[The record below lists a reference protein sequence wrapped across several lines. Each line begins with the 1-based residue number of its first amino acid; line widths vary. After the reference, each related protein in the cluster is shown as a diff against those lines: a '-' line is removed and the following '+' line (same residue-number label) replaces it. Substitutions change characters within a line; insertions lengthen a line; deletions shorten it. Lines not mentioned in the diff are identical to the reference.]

1 MKLNAVSTPASSII
15 VGTKSRVLSSQSN
28 PFAVF
33 QVGVSSGTATVTAT
47 VGVALRAP
55 TIQLFRAVNRDI
67 STATLVQ
74 SWTGPFAAQQDL
86 EFADTAASGTSYY
99 WLRVV
104 YDATTAT
111 TQDIG
116 PQIGYLV
123 PTGQSNA
130 QIPAFSASVTPGLS
144 GTVTIGI
151 TFETPTVSDFASVQI
166 IATGYNA
173 IPGAQVVAQSSTSGF
188 TFALKATGET
198 ITLQADAVDLAG
210 KTTPGGPTKT
220 VHLVMAATVPCVVYG
235 ATAVSVVN
243 GNQITWPQNPE
254 PTATYKVSRGIT
266 LIATVP
272 HGSEAQVNFLDVC
285 ASPATQT
292 YTIVAHTAAG
302 DAAASPTIIP
312 GQQFLSAAQGTGAA
326 ATALTVVNGGT
337 NKSVAVAYFT
347 NGGGGYFAVPIAT
360 FSGST
365 LSHDAA
371 GVVNLDGAGHCS
383 SITVSDPG
391 LYAAADVVLLSIHY

>member
-1 MKLNAVSTPASSII
+1 MKLNAVSTPASPII
-15 VGTKSRVLSSQSN
+15 IGTKARVLSSQTN

-33 QVGVSSGTATVTAT
+33 QVGVSSGTATVSAT
-47 VGVALRAP
+47 VGITLRAP
-55 TIQLFRAVNRDI
+55 TIQLYRAINIDI

-86 EFADTAASGTSYY
+86 EFADTGASGTSYY

-104 YDATTAT
+104 YDATTGQ

-123 PTGQSNA
+123 PVGQSSG
-130 QIPAFSASVTPGLS
+130 QIPAFSASVTPAGS

-151 TFETPTVSDFASVQI
+151 TFEAPNVTDFASVQI
-166 IATGYNA
+166 IATGYNGIA
-173 IPGAQVVAQSSTSGF
+173 GQQVVAQSANSGF
-188 TFALKATGET
+188 SFALKATGET
-198 ITLQADAVDLAG
+198 VTLQADAVDLAG
-210 KTTPGGPTKT
+210 KTEPGGPTHT
-220 VHLVMAATVPCVVYG
+220 VHLVETATAPCVVYG
-235 ATAVSVVN
+235 ATATSIVN

-254 PTATYKVSRGIT
+254 PTTTYLVSRGGT

-272 HGSEAQVNFLDVC
+272 HGAEAQVNFLDVTG
-285 ASPATQT
+285 SPATQT

-302 DAAASPTIIP
+302 NSAASPTITP
-312 GQQFLSAAQGTGAA
+312 GQQFLSAAQGTGATA
-326 ATALTVVNGGT
+326 AALTVPNGA

-347 NGGGGYFAVPIAT
+347 VVGTGYFAVPTVT

-365 LSHDAA
+365 LAHDAT
-371 GVVNLDGAGHCS
+371 GVVNLDGAGHCAT
-383 SITVSDPG
+383 ITIADPG
-391 LYAAADVVLLSIHY
+391 MYATADVVALSIHY

>member
-1 MKLNAVSTPASSII
+1 MQLNKVNTPANPII
-15 VGTKSRVLSSQSN
+15 VGTKARVLSSQSN

-33 QVGVSSGTATVTAT
+33 QVSVSSGTATISAT
-47 VGVALRAP
+47 VGIVLKAP
-55 TIQLFRAVNRDI
+55 TIQLFRAINIDI
-67 STATLVQ
+67 STATLIQ
-74 SWTGPFAAQQDL
+74 SWTGPFAAQQTL
-86 EFADTAASGTSYY
+86 EFADTGASGTAYY

-104 YDATTAT
+104 YDATTGS

-116 PQIGYLV
+116 PQIGYLIPV
-123 PTGQSNA
+123 GQSSG
-130 QIPAFSASVTPGLS
+130 QIPAFSASVTPGGS

-151 TFETPTVSDFASVQI
+151 TFEMPDVTDFASVQI
-166 IATGYNA
+166 IAAGYNGIA
-173 IPGAQVVAQSSTSGF
+173 GQQVVAQSATSGF

-198 ITLQADAVDLAG
+198 VTLQADAVDLAG
-210 KTTPGGPTKT
+210 KTETGGPTLT
-220 VHLVMAATVPCVVYG
+220 IHLVETATAPCVVYG
-235 ATAVSVVN
+235 ATATSIVN

-254 PTATYKVSRGIT
+254 PTTTYLVSRGGT

-272 HGSEAQVNFLDVC
+272 HGAESQVNFLDVI

-302 DAAASPTIIP
+302 NSVASPVITP
-312 GQQFLSAAQGTGAA
+312 GQQFLSAAQGTGAVA
-326 ATALTVVNGGT
+326 AALTVVNGS

-347 NGGGGYFAVPIAT
+347 TAGTGYFAVPIAT

-365 LSHDAA
+365 LSHNAA

-383 SITVSDPG
+383 TITLSDPG
-391 LYAAADVVLLSIHY
+391 LYATADVVSVSIHY